1 MPTGYTYPVTDGKIT
16 QFNDFAMSCARAF
29 GALISMRDDPSDA
42 PIPDEIKPDTKYYDD
57 RIAADTKRIDEIQA
71 MTLADADTA
80 ALEAHREAMASRSKY
95 LADKEV
101 KAGRL
106 NAMLAKVHAWSPPPD
121 HTEMKRFMI
130 DQLTIS
136 FPDDYA
142 PAIPALLDGATWRQ
156 DQLNR
161 LADALVRNQRERTKE
176 IERARNRTEWLKQLR
191 ASLETV

>member
-29 GALISMRDDPSDA
+29 GALISMRDDPRDA
-42 PIPDEIKPDTKYYDD
+42 PILDEIKPDTKYYDD

-106 NAMLAKVHAWSPPPD
+106 NAMLA
-121 HTEMKRFMI
+121 
-130 DQLTIS
+130 
-136 FPDDYA
+136 
-142 PAIPALLDGATWRQ
+142 
-156 DQLNR
+156 
-161 LADALVRNQRERTKE
+161 
-176 IERARNRTEWLKQLR
+176 
-191 ASLETV
+191 